1 MRIRWFG
8 QSAVLLTG
16 AGGERVFI
24 DPFGV
29 FPEEML
35 EQRRAQMPDFAFDY
49 APIRDVEADLLL
61 VTHEHFDHSGVETV
75 GGEPH
80 TVRSTAGTFET
91 PLGEVVG
98 VASEHDEVAGTRR
111 GPNTVFVFSLDGLRV
126 AHFGD
131 FGQPELRPAQRE
143 AIGDVDVLFLPVGSG
158 PTVGGESAAAV
169 VRELRARLV
178 VALHYGNE
186 AVSFLGPP
194 EPFLDALG
202 APRVERLE
210 TSEAEAEPLL
220 GEPGSPTVV
229 LFAAPL
235 AD

>member
-8 QSAVLLTG
+8 QAAVLLTG
-16 AGGERVFI
+16 AGGGRIFI
-24 DPFGV
+24 DPFGDI
-29 FPEEML
+29 PPDMLARRREM
-35 EQRRAQMPDFAFDY
+35 ADFRFDY
-49 APIRDVEADLLL
+49 APIADVEADLLL
-61 VTHEHFDHSGVETV
+61 VTHEHFDHSGVEVV

-111 GPNTVFVFSLDGLRV
+111 GPNTIFVFSLDGLRV

-131 FGQPELRPAQRE
+131 FGQAELRPAQRD
-143 AIGDVDVLFLPVGSG
+143 AIGDVDVLLLPIGGG
-158 PTVGGESAAAV
+158 PTVGGERAAAI
-169 VRELRARLV
+169 VRELHPRLV
-178 VALHYGNE
+178 VGLHYGND

-194 EPFLDALG
+194 EPFLEALG
-202 APRVERLE
+202 SPRVERLT

-220 GEPGSPTVV
+220 GESGAPTVV
-229 LFAAPL
+229 LFAPPL
-235 AD
+235 